1 MMDNLII
8 EINKNHAVKQF
19 NDVLNP
25 FCDAL
30 YKKNKQIDELQIKIK
45 KEHNE
50 RINLAK
56 GYAIKLGVLISN
68 KQYLKLYKTDNG
80 RCE

>member
-1 MMDNLII
+1 MLCI
-8 EINKNHAVKQF
+8 
-19 NDVLNP
+19 
-25 FCDAL
+25 
-30 YKKNKQIDELQIKIK
+30 KKNKQIDELQIKIK